1 MCLVWQVKS
10 ILSFWRSK
18 RRIFIR
24 VQMPQLSKCSGRAE
38 ACPKTPLHSG
48 ALDSKSIKKHQIKTI
63 LGHSTIY
70 KPSLTVEQKD
80 CVKHKSF
87 IEPCSSWNS
96 YWGVSTSRLPLP
108 TISHPPPR
116 CRGSGREKKIAS
128 RKSAL
133 TSHHFSNGPVLT

>member
-96 YWGVSTSRLPLP
+96 YWECQHQGCRYPPFLNPHPAAEAVGVKKKLRAEKVPS
-108 TISHPPPR
+108 PPITFPMVR
-116 CRGSGREKKIAS
+116 S
-128 RKSAL
+128 
-133 TSHHFSNGPVLT
+133 